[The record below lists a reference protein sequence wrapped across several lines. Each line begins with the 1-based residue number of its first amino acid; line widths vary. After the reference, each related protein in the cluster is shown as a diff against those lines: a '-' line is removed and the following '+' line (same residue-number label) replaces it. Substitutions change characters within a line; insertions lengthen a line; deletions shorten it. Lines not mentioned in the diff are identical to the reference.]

1 MVSGETAPL
10 QSRWLSM
17 RGTLLDPGFW
27 ADRAIVIAMV
37 ALLIAGGLLSPQFL
51 TADNLES
58 ITVAGAI
65 LTVLAVGQT
74 FVVLT
79 AGIDL
84 SLGSVT
90 MLTSVMV
97 GVSVTRQWGIAAGCT
112 MAVGIGCLM
121 GVING
126 LIVAK
131 GKVSDFIATLGMLS
145 VVQGV
150 GLFISNGQP
159 VIVNDGF
166 MIDFATGGID
176 LFGYFKLRFL
186 FIVAIVVAILGHF
199 ILFRT
204 RFGTHLL
211 AIGGNREASRDLGI
225 PVDRIK
231 VSAFAIS
238 GTLAGLA
245 GVMLTAR
252 IGSAAPS
259 AGQDYLLNSVA
270 AAVLGGVSLFGGRGN
285 IFGPVMGALVLTAL
299 LNLMNILGVGVFYQ
313 PIVIGAVVILSAVLY
328 RYQRG

>member
-1 MVSGETAPL
+1 
-10 QSRWLSM
+10 M
-17 RGTLLDPGFW
+17 RHRLLDPGFW

-37 ALLIAGGLLSPQFL
+37 ALLIAGWLLSPQFL

-90 MLTSVMV
+90 MLTSVMIGLAVTQRFGV
-97 GVSVTRQWGIAAGCT
+97 GV
-112 MAVGIGCLM
+112 GCLM
-121 GVING
+121 AICTGFLVGIVNG
-126 LIVAK
+126 LVVAK
-131 GKVSDFIATLGMLS
+131 GKINDFIATLGMLS
-145 VVQGV
+145 IAQGI
-150 GLFISNGQP
+150 GLFVSNAQP

-166 MIDFATGGID
+166 MSQLATGGID

-186 FIVAIVVAILGHF
+186 FIVAIAVAIVGHLV
-199 ILFRT
+199 LFRT

-211 AIGGNREASRDLGI
+211 AVGGNREASRDLGI

-231 VSAFAIS
+231 ISAFAIS

-252 IGSAAPS
+252 IGSAAPA

-285 IFGPVMGALVLTAL
+285 ILGPVMGALVLTAL
-299 LNLMNILGVGVFYQ
+299 LNVMNILGIGVFYQ
-313 PIVIGAVVILSAVLY
+313 PIVIGSVVILSALLY

>member
-1 MVSGETAPL
+1 MVGGETAPL

-37 ALLIAGGLLSPQFL
+37 ALLIAGWLLSPQFL

-90 MLTSVMV
+90 MLTSVMIGVAVTHKFGV
-97 GVSVTRQWGIAAGCT
+97 GVGCVMAICTGFLAGT
-112 MAVGIGCLM
+112 V
-121 GVING
+121 NG

-131 GKVSDFIATLGMLS
+131 GRINDFIVTLGMLS
-145 VVQGV
+145 IAQGV
-150 GLFISNGQP
+150 GLFVSNAQP

-166 MIDFATGGID
+166 MSQLATGGID

-186 FIVAIVVAILGHF
+186 FIVAIAVAIAGHF
-199 ILFRT
+199 VLFRT

-211 AIGGNREASRDLGI
+211 AVGGNREASRDLGI

-231 VSAFAIS
+231 ISAFAIS

-252 IGSAAPS
+252 IGSAAPD

-285 IFGPVMGALVLTAL
+285 ILGPVMGALVLTAL
-299 LNLMNILGVGVFYQ
+299 LNVMNILGVGVFYQ
-313 PIVIGAVVILSAVLY
+313 PIVIGSVVILSALLY
-328 RYQRG
+328 RYQRA

>member
-1 MVSGETAPL
+1 
-10 QSRWLSM
+10 M

-37 ALLIAGGLLSPQFL
+37 ALLIAGRLLSPQFL

-90 MLTSVMV
+90 MLTSVMIGVAVTHRFGV
-97 GVSVTRQWGIAAGCT
+97 GV
-112 MAVGIGCLM
+112 GCLM
-121 GVING
+121 AICTGFVVGTVNG
-126 LIVAK
+126 LVVAK
-131 GKVSDFIATLGMLS
+131 GKINDFIATLGMLS
-145 VVQGV
+145 IAQGI
-150 GLFISNGQP
+150 GLFVSNAQP

-166 MIDFATGGID
+166 MSQLATGGID

-186 FIVAIVVAILGHF
+186 FIVAIVVAIVGHF
-199 ILFRT
+199 VLFRT

-211 AIGGNREASRDLGI
+211 AVGGNREASRDLGI

-231 VSAFAIS
+231 IAAFAIS

-252 IGSAAPS
+252 IGSAAPD

-285 IFGPVMGALVLTAL
+285 ILGPVMGALVLTAL

-313 PIVIGAVVILSAVLY
+313 PIVIGSVVILSALLY